1 MLLVRRDAASARR
14 FAGWSIACWIV
25 LLLAAFG
32 ALQYLR
38 QAAYL
43 YLLAAFVVIVVCAGC
58 ILRQAWARQP
68 MRVLAVLLV
77 VWALAS
83 GGLMLSQWGQFEQA
97 RQHAL
102 AQPQLADVLLLMI
115 EQARRSYLLG
125 LVLKG
130 LLVPLL
136 LWLAWRLGKPAVIAQ
151 FHAWRGTPGPARR
164 TR

>member
-1 MLLVRRDAASARR
+1 MPPARRGGPSSAHR

-32 ALQYLR
+32 GLQYLR
-38 QAAYL
+38 HAAYP
-43 YLLAAFVVIVVCAGC
+43 YLLASFAVIVVSAGC

-77 VWALAS
+77 LWALAS
-83 GGLMLSQWGQFEQA
+83 GGLMLAQWGQFEQA

-102 AQPQLADVLLLMI
+102 AQPQIADVLLAMI

-125 LVLKG
+125 LVLKA

-136 LWLAWRLGKPAVIAQ
+136 LWLAWRLGQPAVRGQ
-151 FHAWRGTPGPARR
+151 FRARRGTR
-164 TR
+164 

>member
-1 MLLVRRDAASARR
+1 MLLARRDSASARR

-32 ALQYLR
+32 SLQYLR

-43 YLLAAFVVIVVCAGC
+43 YLAAAFVVIVVCAGC
-58 ILRQAWARQP
+58 ILRQAWSRQP
-68 MRVLAVLLV
+68 MRALAVLLAL
-77 VWALAS
+77 WALVS

-125 LVLKG
+125 VVLKG

-136 LWLAWRLGKPAVIAQ
+136 LWLAWRLGKPAVSAQ
-151 FHAWRGTPGPARR
+151 FHARRSAPGPSRR